1 MNARIEY
8 TINYKLVNK
17 DKTTTFTSL
26 NDLDKLNVLYNYS
39 MILNIKST
47 IKDNYKIIGKLVI
60 SDDEKDLFI
69 EELFNT
75 DIIPTNVNGSVFK
88 YKRNKKEINFSEDYL
103 EYLKAIENE
112 YYKGKKARID
122 YVLVNDIKMYNNYL
136 SKNIT
141 KKR

>member
-47 IKDNYKIIGKLVI
+47 IKRQL
-60 SDDEKDLFI
+60 
-69 EELFNT
+69 
-75 DIIPTNVNGSVFK
+75 
-88 YKRNKKEINFSEDYL
+88 
-103 EYLKAIENE
+103 
-112 YYKGKKARID
+112 
-122 YVLVNDIKMYNNYL
+122 
-136 SKNIT
+136 
-141 KKR
+141 

>member
-1 MNARIEY
+1 MNKKVNLYRLFIIILLLLTFVSAFFISFFYNFDSNKYIKKMNARIEY

-26 NDLDKLNVLYNYS
+26 NDLDKLSVLYNYS

-75 DIIPTNVNGSVFK
+75 DIIPTNVNGSVLNIK
-88 YKRNKKEINFSEDYL
+88 ETKRN
-103 EYLKAIENE
+103 
-112 YYKGKKARID
+112 
-122 YVLVNDIKMYNNYL
+122 
-136 SKNIT
+136 
-141 KKR
+141 